1 MTSPLTLHTGSRRKH
16 APQLPFVGDL
26 TLTGARVHEF
36 CGMARRSLALMLA
49 HRLSGP
55 VFWITPAWTAE
66 RLHAQGMQAFVDPG
80 RLTFM
85 TPKRPEDVLWVMEET
100 LRAGIVPL
108 VVADIPAPP
117 ALTPIRRLHLAA
129 ETGAKLTHNPILG
142 VVLTPDAQGAPGV
155 ESRWQMHSAHE
166 GDRSGWHLR
175 CLRHRT
181 DPPKEWHIRHGA
193 GGFALTKPSQA
204 A

>member
-1 MTSPLTLHTGSRRKH
+1 MASPLTLHTGSRRKH
-16 APQLPFVGDL
+16 APQVPFVGDL

-36 CGMARRSLALMLA
+36 RGMARRSLAMMLA
-49 HRLSGP
+49 HALSGP
-55 VFWITPAWTAE
+55 VFWITPGWSAD
-66 RLHAQGMQAFVDPG
+66 RLHAQGMQDFADPG
-80 RLTFM
+80 RFIFM

-108 VVADIPAPP
+108 VVADIPAAP

-142 VVLTPDAQGAPGV
+142 VVVTGNTEGAAGV
-155 ESRWQMHSAHE
+155 ESRWQLQPAHDGQHE
-166 GDRSGWHLR
+166 AWHLTR
-175 CLRHRT
+175 ERHRS
-181 DPPKEWHIRHGA
+181 DPPKSWRLRASKA
-193 GGFALTKPSQA
+193 GYQLTHLQTA